1 MKPTVAFNQA
11 VLDFLE
17 HLTKQR
23 AYSPHTVAAYRRD
36 LEQFADYAART
47 LHTTELAPAVG
58 KASLRTYL
66 YSLGKSG
73 LKPRTLARKIATFK
87 SFCKYCV
94 RRGLLAT
101 NPARLL
107 VTPRLDKPL
116 PVFLT
121 ETQTATLA
129 ETPPVDDIAELRN
142 RAIIELLY
150 GTGIRLA
157 ELHALGANCIDARHL
172 TIRVIGKGRKE
183 RVVPL
188 TRDAV
193 DAIRAYHS
201 ARRGTPSDGPALLTN
216 DKGVRLS
223 MRQIQRIVT
232 RILGQVSRH
241 KKRSP
246 HVLRHT
252 FATHMLDGGADVR
265 AIKELLGH
273 SSLSTTQVYTHV
285 SKEHL
290 LAAYRQAHPRAEAG
304 DS

>member
-1 MKPTVAFNQA
+1 MNATVPFKQA
-11 VLDFLE
+11 VFDFLE

-36 LEQFADYAART
+36 LDQLADYAART
-47 LHTTELAPAVG
+47 LNTDQLPKVVAKT
-58 KASLRTYL
+58 SLRTYL
-66 YSLGKSG
+66 YTLGKNG

-94 RRGLLAT
+94 RRGLLPT

-107 VTPRLDKPL
+107 VTPKLDKPL

-121 ETQTATLA
+121 ESQTAALA
-129 ETPPVDDIAELRN
+129 EKAPADEVVELRN
-142 RAIIELLY
+142 RAIVELLY
-150 GTGIRLA
+150 GAGIRLA
-157 ELHALGANCIDARHL
+157 ELHALDANCIDSRHL
-172 TIRVIGKGRKE
+172 TIRVVGKGRKE

-193 DAIRAYHS
+193 ETVRAYHA
-201 ARRGTPSDGPALLTN
+201 ARRGTPADGVALLTS
-216 DKGVRLS
+216 DKGARLS

-232 RILGQVSRH
+232 RTLGQVSRS

-273 SSLSTTQVYTHV
+273 SSLNTTQVYTHV

-290 LAAYRQAHPRAEAG
+290 LAAYRLAHPRAEA
-304 DS
+304 DE

>member
-1 MKPTVAFNQA
+1 MSSAVPLSQA
-11 VLDFLE
+11 VVEFLE

-36 LEQFADYAART
+36 LEQLADYAAQTLTTNELRT
-47 LHTTELAPAVG
+47 VVG

-66 YSLGKSG
+66 YTLGKSG

-121 ETQTATLA
+121 EDQTSALA
-129 ETPPVDDIAELRN
+129 ETPPADEATDLRN

-157 ELHALGANCIDARHL
+157 ELHALDAHCIDSKHL
-172 TIRVIGKGRKE
+172 TIRVVGKGRKE

-193 DAIRAYHS
+193 EAVRAYHA
-201 ARRGTPSDGPALLTN
+201 ARRGTPSDGPALLTS
-216 DKGVRLS
+216 DKGKRLS

-232 RILGQVSRH
+232 RMLGQVSRQ

-273 SSLSTTQVYTHV
+273 ASLNTTQVYTHV

-290 LAAYRQAHPRAEAG
+290 LAAYRQAHPRAEN
-304 DS
+304 